1 MKDTIKTILRE
12 NLLTNS
18 LGILVTKPKQELII
32 MIGIPGS
39 GKSTKAKELVGDGI
53 IHSTDDVIESIG
65 DYKILFKNMIT
76 SGDFTALVTAHN
88 NNFKNATS
96 SMDKGISPVII
107 DNTNLTPSEPK
118 RYIEYALN
126 IGYSD
131 SNIKFIDIGTAGLS
145 PEELTNRNTHGVP
158 LDKIKSMIQ
167 KYNAFKP
174 ITLQKV
180 LDTKSIN
187 SEKQSKFA
195 SLVLDKPSRDK
206 LLNEVYNYIPNGWDV
221 ILHHMTINFGKGL
234 PKELIDDLGQIKIII
249 ANEIGISEKAMA
261 VKVSGYYSDNKI
273 PHITIAI
280 NPNGGKAV
288 MSNDIT
294 DWNRLETPITLYG
307 IITEEKLG

>member
-1 MKDTIKTILRE
+1 MKDNIKNILRE
-12 NLLTNS
+12 NILTNS

-76 SGDFTALVTAHN
+76 SGDFTPLVTAHN

-145 PEELTNRNTHGVP
+145 PEELTNRNTHDVP
-158 LDKIKSMIQ
+158 LDKINSMIQ

-180 LDTKSIN
+180 LDSKSI
-187 SEKQSKFA
+187 SREKQTKFA
-195 SLVLDKPSRDK
+195 SLVLDKSSRDK
-206 LLNEVYNYIPNGWDV
+206 LLNEVSNYIPDGWE
-221 ILHHMTINFGKGL
+221 IISHHMTINFGKGL
-234 PKELIDDLGQIKIII
+234 PKELIDDLGQIKTII

-294 DWNRLETPITLYG
+294 DWNTLETPITLYG